1 MWRCTGLIL
10 LATLACPVAV
20 SAQVNTEKLRSW
32 ETAGPKAAVDFSLT
46 NRTGNVD
53 LLLAG
58 SSLRLQWATLKPKT
72 SSTAPDQVLDL
83 VYLIGDITL
92 GLKKKSI
99 DDTERQRFKNAGFA
113 HLRWTHMWRPWL
125 GSEIFAQAQYNEFIR
140 LSKRLLGGVGARFEV
155 FDSKYAEVVFGTGYM
170 LEYEDN
176 DVEPRTTVLAHR
188 STSYLSV
195 KLYLA
200 DSNVTLVETVY
211 AQPRLTDFGDYR
223 IVNEGELIVKVTGHL
238 EVVAGVYLRYDSEPV
253 MVTPELAKLD
263 MTIKNKLRVT
273 F

>member
-1 MWRCTGLIL
+1 MWRRAGLVL
-10 LATLACPVAV
+10 LATFACPLVA

-32 ETAGPKAAVDFSLT
+32 EKGGTKAAFDFSLT

-58 SSLRLQWATLKPKT
+58 SSLRVQWAQLQPKT
-72 SSTAPDQVLDL
+72 SSTAPDQILDL

-99 DDTERQRFKNAGFA
+99 DDTERSRFKNAAFA
-113 HLRWTHMWRPWL
+113 HLRWTHMWSSWL
-125 GSEIFAQAQYNEFIR
+125 GSEVFAQAQYNEFIK
-140 LSKRLLGGVGARFEV
+140 LSKRLLGGAGARFEV
-155 FDSKYAEVVFGTGYM
+155 YESKHAEVVFGTGYM

-188 STSYLSV
+188 STSYLSL
-195 KLYLA
+195 KLYLG
-200 DSNVTLVETVY
+200 DSKVTLVQTVY
-211 AQPRLTDFGDYR
+211 AQPRLTDLGDYR
-223 IVNEGELIVKVTGHL
+223 ILNDSELVIKITGHL

-253 MVTPELAKLD
+253 IPELSKLD
-263 MTIKNKLRVT
+263 MTMKNKLRVT